1 MGGVRYYLSGCAHN
15 HTFENKLGEWLAHD
29 ITKTGSLVFIAG
41 EVDNHYRTEVA
52 GQWFTKELE
61 SIGKSFE
68 KVYAISKKT
77 PAYLARKWVKSAD
90 MIVMLGGNPIEQKA
104 MCRKIKIWRM
114 LRNYDGIMLGMSA
127 GAMNMSE
134 YVMVLPISHE
144 YPDFNIVPGLNRDG
158 ISIYP
163 HNNTTEDEYPEMIAL
178 DYGETYWRND
188 IIAASDD
195 AGPFLL
201 LQDIHEESDG
211 VDICHHSFVRAT
223 DFNVEV
229 VYEHNAKAWMADGW
243 TVELLERR

>member
-163 HNNTTEDEYPEMIAL
+163 HNNTTKDEYPEMIAL

-223 DFNVEV
+223 DFSVEV

-243 TVELLERR
+243 KVELLERR

>member
-243 TVELLERR
+243 KVELLERR